1 MGRSSAQVAL
11 RWVLE
16 QPAIT
21 SVIIGA
27 RTVEQARD
35 NMLAGSF
42 SLPDEARARLDE
54 VSHLPHR
61 YPEAMEANM
70 HERRDDAV
78 DMPAL
83 E

>member
-1 MGRSSAQVAL
+1 
-11 RWVLE
+11 
-16 QPAIT
+16 
-21 SVIIGA
+21 
-27 RTVEQARD
+27 
-35 NMLAGSF
+35 MLAGSF
-42 SLPDEARARLDE
+42 RLPDEARARLDE

-78 DMPAL
+78 NMPAL